1 MNRAFFLSFIMFSIT
16 NAVAAQ
22 SFTLQ
27 QCIDSAL
34 AHNIPVKQSGL
45 LAENAAVNWR
55 QSKSNMLPYL
65 SADINHGIYQGRS
78 IDPFSNSYVNQN
90 LSSANYGMNTGV
102 VVFNGGALQNNT
114 RQNAAAYEASKMEW
128 QQARDRLV
136 LDVILAYLQVLN
148 NEDVVVSATRQAE
161 VSQRQLDR
169 LSILNEQGA
178 IKPSDLFDVKGQ
190 LMNDQL
196 AIVNA
201 RNQLETSKLNLAQL
215 MNRPY
220 SKNIKLDRIDAEEFL
235 TSYASSSDQV
245 YQNALQQF
253 SLVKAVAL
261 RKKSSEYAV
270 RSARGFLFPTIS
282 LGAGS
287 NTNYS
292 SIAQNA
298 AGKIPY
304 NNQLQ
309 NNISTS
315 LGVGVSIPIFNRM
328 QARNRIKIA
337 EIAYR
342 NSELEESNT
351 KLLLRQQIDQ
361 AYLNMTNAYERYKV
375 LLEQVNAY
383 TESFNAAEVRYAAGV
398 GTSIDYL
405 TAKDRLDRA
414 TINLISARY
423 DFVLRKKVLD
433 FYSSAS
439 APK

>member
-1 MNRAFFLSFIMFSIT
+1 
-16 NAVAAQ
+16 
-22 SFTLQ
+22 
-27 QCIDSAL
+27 
-34 AHNIPVKQSGL
+34 
-45 LAENAAVNWR
+45 
-55 QSKSNMLPYL
+55 
-65 SADINHGIYQGRS
+65 
-78 IDPFSNSYVNQN
+78 
-90 LSSANYGMNTGV
+90 
-102 VVFNGGALQNNT
+102 
-114 RQNAAAYEASKMEW
+114 
-128 QQARDRLV
+128 
-136 LDVILAYLQVLN
+136 
-148 NEDVVVSATRQAE
+148 
-161 VSQRQLDR
+161 
-169 LSILNEQGA
+169 
-178 IKPSDLFDVKGQ
+178 
-190 LMNDQL
+190 
-196 AIVNA
+196 
-201 RNQLETSKLNLAQL
+201 
-215 MNRPY
+215 
-220 SKNIKLDRIDAEEFL
+220 
-235 TSYASSSDQV
+235 
-245 YQNALQQF
+245 
-253 SLVKAVAL
+253 
-261 RKKSSEYAV
+261 V